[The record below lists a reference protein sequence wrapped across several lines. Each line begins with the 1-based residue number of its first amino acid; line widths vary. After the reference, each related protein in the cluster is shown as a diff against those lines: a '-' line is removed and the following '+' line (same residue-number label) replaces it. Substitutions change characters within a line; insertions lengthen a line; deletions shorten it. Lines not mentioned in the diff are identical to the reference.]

1 MTRRGLLL
9 AAGLCAGLSLA
20 ACGRKGAPHSPE
32 GAFYPR
38 HYPDIKFPDGSSS
51 SAQTQSGN
59 QPPQAGNAPPPA
71 QAGNAPPPAQAG
83 NAPPPAQAG
92 NAPPPAQAGNPA
104 IVPAV
109 PPTFDD
115 LTPPKAEPA
124 SP

>member
-83 NAPPPAQAG
+83 N
-92 NAPPPAQAGNPA
+92 PA